1 MESMEN
7 FRNVARFQS
16 LEGGP
21 ARHGVLNGEYIVD
34 LTETYPTWPSL
45 LQASSQTAPREELET
60 GPKSPLETVRLL
72 APVDE
77 SSRVFGV
84 ALNYRSH
91 VEEVKR
97 EVPEAPIIFMVP
109 DTAVIGPD
117 ADVRGLESCTFLDYE
132 AELAVV
138 IGSTASRVHQEQA
151 YAVVA
156 GVTLFNDVTGR
167 DLMFANPAK
176 RGIPDWLSAKGLDR
190 STPIGPHVYRPNPIA
205 DIEDCEFYMEVN
217 GQRVQQGRAEDRIFS
232 IPYLISFLSHRVTL
246 RPGDVIATGTPTGTG
261 NGRGV
266 PLVAGDRLVV
276 SSPQIGTL
284 ANRVAGNHEVA
295 T

>member
-1 MESMEN
+1 MKN
-7 FRNVARFQS
+7 YRNLARFQS

-21 ARHGVLNGEYIVD
+21 ARHGVLTGDHVID
-34 LTETYPTWPSL
+34 LTASHPTWTSL
-45 LQASSQTAPREELET
+45 LQAATHSASEEEFET
-60 GPKSPLETVRLL
+60 GPKLLLEAVRLL

-77 SSRVFGV
+77 TCRVFGV

-109 DTAVIGPD
+109 DTAMIGPND
-117 ADVRGLESCTFLDYE
+117 EVMGLESCQFLDYE

-138 IGSTASRVHQEQA
+138 IGSMASKIPQEDA
-151 YAVVA
+151 YTVVA
-156 GVTLFNDVTGR
+156 GITLFNDVTGR
-167 DLMFANPAK
+167 DLMFPNPAK

-205 DIEDCEFYMEVN
+205 DIEDCEFYMDVN
-217 GQRVQQGRAEDRIFS
+217 GQRLQQGRSEDRVFS
-232 IPYLISFLSHRVTL
+232 IPYLISFLSNRLTL

-266 PLVAGDRLVV
+266 PLVAGDQLVV

-284 ANRVAGNHEVA
+284 ANRVAGNHQV
-295 T
+295 TT